1 MSAKSPFSP
10 VVRCKNIIMNIA
22 IFASGSGTNCENLI
36 HHFADSALVKVAL
49 VVSNK
54 PDAFV
59 LERAQRLGVP
69 TAVTPKADLHNPDIM
84 LPLLRKYDIGFIVLA
99 GWLPLI
105 PDFLIDA
112 FPHKIINIHPALLP
126 KYGGKGMWG
135 HHVHEAVKA
144 AGETETGM
152 TVHYVSPV
160 CDGGEIIAQFRTGI
174 APSDTVDDI
183 AEKEHRLEMA
193 YFPEVVEQVLRSV

>member
-1 MSAKSPFSP
+1 
-10 VVRCKNIIMNIA
+10 MNIA

-36 HHFADSALVKVAL
+36 QHFADSELVKVAL

-59 LERAQRLGVP
+59 LERARRHGVP
-69 TAVTPKADLHNPDIM
+69 TAITPKADLHNPDIM
-84 LPLLRKYDIGFIVLA
+84 LPLLRQYNIGFIVLA

-152 TVHYVSPV
+152 TVHWVTPE
-160 CDGGEIIAQFRTGI
+160 CDAGEIIAQYRV
-174 APSDTVDDI
+174 ALSPDDTVETI
-183 AEKEHRLEMA
+183 AEKEHMLEME
-193 YFPEVVEQVLRSV
+193 YFPKVVEDIIKNAADN